1 LFAVL
6 LDAGSHWFTYP
17 HVDPV
22 AIHIY
27 KDFGIRWYGLSYVI
41 GAILVYL
48 QLQSK
53 SSRARTGLTVEQA
66 QEFIVYT
73 MIGIILGGRIFF
85 LIADMLTPLSAG
97 GHSFTYYISNPIQII
112 AIWTGGMAFHGGLL
126 GGIAGAWL
134 YTRRIK
140 LSILKVLDE
149 AVLWLPVAILLT
161 RITNFIND
169 ELPGRVT
176 DSPIGILFPNYQ
188 GYRYP
193 SQLFEG
199 VGMVL
204 IVLPLV
210 WLVRSRP
217 DIFRP
222 GAVFWM
228 FIAGYGLVRTV
239 VEFYR
244 EPGIIFLGLTGAQY
258 LTIAMVIL
266 GVMMIWLG
274 QRQPM
279 PAATAQPKPKPA
291 KPRA

>member
-1 LFAVL
+1 LLALL
-6 LDAGSHWFTYP
+6 LDAGHWFSYP

-27 KDFGIRWYGLSYVI
+27 KGFGINWYGLTYVM
-41 GAILVYL
+41 GAVLVYL

-73 MIGIILGGRIFF
+73 MFGIIIGGRLFF
-85 LIADMLTPLSAG
+85 LIADMLTPIDKG
-97 GHSFTYYISNPIQII
+97 GHSLTYYISNPLDII
-112 AIWTGGMAFHGGLL
+112 AIWQGGMAFHGGLI
-126 GGIAGAWL
+126 GGVLGAWL
-134 YTRRIK
+134 YLRHTK
-140 LSILKVLDE
+140 VPVMPVLDE
-149 AVLWLPVAILLT
+149 AVLWLPVAILFT
-161 RITNFIND
+161 RIANFIKP

-176 DSPIGILFPNYQ
+176 DSPIGILFPGYE

-199 VGMVL
+199 IGMVL

-217 DIFRP
+217 DIFRT
-222 GAVFWM
+222 GAVFWT
-228 FIAGYGLVRTV
+228 FIAGYGFVRTI

-244 EPGIIFLGLTGAQY
+244 EPGIMLLGLTGAQY

-266 GVMMIWLG
+266 GVVMIWRG
-274 QRQPM
+274 QRQPVK
-279 PAATAQPKPKPA
+279 TAPSTQKRPA
-291 KPRA
+291 KA